1 MAFQGPAATLVHSEF
16 TREHIEMNANPE
28 GALPIAPC
36 VVGSF
41 AVAMRL
47 YRARSAGAHSHR
59 RTQTNEGVD
68 QLQPS
73 AKGFQRHGA
82 TAIGRR
88 MSSRRPKQVQ
98 SPIVPDIHPTPPTT
112 PKSSTGR
119 CKFRVRAKS
128 GFSDRKRHVP
138 DAACGKCEVPR
149 PPTSPKLE
157 KGLRPRVRA
166 SALSSHF
173 SFPAYLQHQA
183 EDVPSTEDPKSEEDE
198 EEEEEEDS
206 NDTITTPTH
215 CRSISSLDGVMAPP
229 NDFWWLER

>member
-1 MAFQGPAATLVHSEF
+1 
-16 TREHIEMNANPE
+16 MNANPE
-28 GALPIAPC
+28 DALPIAPC

-112 PKSSTGR
+112 PQSSTGR
-119 CKFRVRAKS
+119 GKFRVRAKS

-166 SALSSHF
+166 AALSSHL

-183 EDVPSTEDPKSEEDE
+183 EEVPSTENLKSE
-198 EEEEEEDS
+198 EEEEKEEEEKEEEEGDS
-206 NDTITTPTH
+206 SDTFTTPTH

-229 NDFWWLER
+229 NDF